1 MAKTGGQLKDAKQ
14 VKGGKVTGG
23 KITGGKITGGKIT
36 GGKVTG
42 GDLKKALHKHL
53 HPHLERDF
61 EGAGLFDKLASIV
74 NVGNIKRLYGAVDKG
89 IKIGTK
95 AYSAYGDMK
104 KAYDGTRKPAA
115 KPIDD
120 SIQQLQAQQMGLAN
134 ATKAPTGAGLK
145 KKRTLPLALK
155 KRAERLGELMK
166 KNKMTMKEA
175 SEQYKK
181 ENPK

>member
-1 MAKTGGQLKDAKQ
+1 MVRSGGQLKA
-14 VKGGKVTGG
+14 GKLTAGAMPSAG
-23 KITGGKITGGKIT
+23 ALS

-74 NVGNIKRLYGAVDKG
+74 NIGNIKRLYGAVDKG

-95 AYSAYGDMK
+95 AYSAYGDFK

-115 KPIDD
+115 KPIDN
-120 SIQQLQAQQMGLAN
+120 SIQQAQPMGFAN
-134 ATKAPTGAGLK
+134 ATRAPTATGAGLK
-145 KKRTLPLALK
+145 KKRTLPPALK
-155 KRAERLGELMK
+155 KRAERLGQLMK
-166 KNKMTMKEA
+166 QGYSMKAA
-175 SEQYKK
+175 SDMYKQEMSK
-181 ENPK
+181 